1 MGRSVKKE
9 PKLRSGCDKSKSSLD
24 IKSNQADQ
32 EADDEYSDR
41 PAYDKVS
48 HADQEDNSSTDVE
61 LTDDMAVQFKIV
73 PWWENT
79 STSEAGFLSAAER
92 KSSYTEACLKK
103 SNYQLVNQNESEEKV
118 KEFDEILNGALGL
131 MSPVARNSF
140 QSRINK
146 SSVCWNIYVI
156 QNQIFTACK
165 KE

>member
-9 PKLRSGCDKSKSSLD
+9 AKSRSGCDKSKSCLVV
-24 IKSNQADQ
+24 KNNHADQ
-32 EADDEYSDR
+32 EADDEHSDW
-41 PAYDKVS
+41 PAYDKLS
-48 HADQEDNSSTDVE
+48 DADNSSTEVE

-79 STSEAGFLSAAER
+79 STGEADFLSAAER
-92 KSSYTEACLKK
+92 KSSYTEACLKR

-146 SSVCWNIYVI
+146 SSVC
-156 QNQIFTACK
+156 
-165 KE
+165 